1 MIEAS
6 DPGQTDLEWSFFP
19 SDRPLAKDEIHIWLV
34 DLENGETRLEAYA
47 DCLSSAER
55 DSAARFKFARDRKRY
70 LIAHGALR
78 SILAMYLG
86 VDAAA
91 IDFDSGPAGKP
102 KLVRN
107 FASSDVEFNLSH
119 SGDVALIAVTR
130 GEEIG
135 VDVECIREDFAFKPI
150 AQRFFTANEV
160 AALQDLPVDL
170 QREAFYK
177 CWVSKEALLKA
188 KGTGLSGSLDEV
200 QIVLTTG
207 AGVRITLAAG
217 EWSLTELSPIG
228 GYAAAL
234 AAKKLDCR
242 LKGYRWQPSFLE
254 AKRQRS

>member
-1 MIEAS
+1 M
-6 DPGQTDLEWSFFP
+6 WCSFLP
-19 SDRPLAKDEIHIWLV
+19 NRLLAQEEIHVWLV
-34 DLENGETRLEAYA
+34 GLEDADICLESCA

-55 DSAARFKFARDRKRY
+55 DRAARFKFARDRKRY

-78 SILAMYLG
+78 SILATYLG

-91 IDFDSGPAGKP
+91 VDFDSGPAGKP
-102 KLVRN
+102 KLAQN
-107 FASSDVEFNLSH
+107 LAGSELEFNLSH
-119 SGDVALIAVTR
+119 SGEVALIAVTR

-135 VDVECIREDFAFKPI
+135 VDVERIREDFAFKPI

-160 AALQDLPVDL
+160 AALQELPVDL

-177 CWVSKEALLKA
+177 CWTSKEALLKA

-217 EWSLTELSPIG
+217 EWSLAELSSIG

-234 AAKKLDCR
+234 AAKKFACR
-242 LKGYRWQPSFLE
+242 PKGYRWQPALLE
-254 AKRQRS
+254 AKPHRS